1 MYICLQN
8 CLFLYTDWFTSCYL
22 ERASMSLE
30 MQVQSYLLRITFQH
44 ILKSISQWPM
54 FHFCRHR
61 IYHRRKNWKYNY
73 CSDTSPHSYWAPQ
86 PIPAEHLTPFLLST
100 LTPLLLS
107 TSSHSWWAVHPISA
121 DHLTPFLLSTSP
133 HSCWAPHPIPADHLT
148 PILMS
153 TSPHSGWKPLP
164 IPAEYSFLSKTQ
176 IETNSE

>member
-73 CSDTSPHSYWAPQ
+73 CSDTSPHSYWAPH
-86 PIPAEHLTPFLLST
+86 PIPMEHTTPFLLST
-100 LTPLLLS
+100 SP
-107 TSSHSWWAVHPISA
+107 HSYWAPWPHFCWSPHPIPA
-121 DHLTPFLLSTSP
+121 EHLTPFLLSTSP
-133 HSCWAPHPIPADHLT
+133 HSCWSPHPNPDEHLT
-148 PILMS
+148 PFWMK
-153 TSPHSGWKPLP
+153 TSPHSCWVQLF
-164 IPAEYSFLSKTQ
+164 IQ
-176 IETNSE
+176 NTNWDK